1 MNVGNPFQGYSVLPY
16 NGGLDSLGHWNGLP
30 MVSALVCMVTHWT
43 RPIVGHDIKLSGG
56 HDFT

>member
-1 MNVGNPFQGYSVLPY
+1 MYYLII
-16 NGGLDSLGHWNGLP
+16 GGLDSLGHWNELP
-30 MVSALVCMVTHWT
+30 MVNALVCMVTHWT

>member
-1 MNVGNPFQGYSVLPY
+1 MYYLII
-16 NGGLDSLGHWNGLP
+16 GGLDSLGHWNGLP

-43 RPIVGHDIKLSGG
+43 RPTMGYDIRLSGG